1 MDKGD
6 FIGREALS
14 KKNKGT
20 CLFGVTCA
28 TDTPT
33 SGSKVMEGDN
43 IVGHITA
50 GVPSPTLKLGIG
62 YVRFYEPKEWPG
74 KKLKLKLPNGKIRI
88 QDTFNVDKDF
98 TTVGAASIVPGL
110 QQTAD
115 RLVDIS
121 YKTRNIKGRT
131 DEGGIKIDVLID
143 SGFVKKKRGSAFDK
157 IKKIRNK

>member
-62 YVRFYEPKEWPG
+62 YVRFHEPKEWPG
-74 KKLKLKLPNGKIRI
+74 KKLKLKLPNGKIHDCNVVKLPFFDHDKRI
-88 QDTFNVDKDF
+88 VKGLDR
-98 TTVGAASIVPGL
+98 SIP
-110 QQTAD
+110 
-115 RLVDIS
+115 
-121 YKTRNIKGRT
+121 KRT
-131 DEGGIKIDVLID
+131 
-143 SGFVKKKRGSAFDK
+143 
-157 IKKIRNK
+157 